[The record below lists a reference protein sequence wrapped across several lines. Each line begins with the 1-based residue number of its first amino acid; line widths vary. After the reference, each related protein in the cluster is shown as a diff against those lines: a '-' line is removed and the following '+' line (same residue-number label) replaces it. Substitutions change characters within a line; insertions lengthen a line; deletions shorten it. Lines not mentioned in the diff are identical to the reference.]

1 MPPKNR
7 ISVTRKT
14 HMPNVDASFCC
25 STLSN
30 WWRSAKVWLANL
42 HLLKNGVVIRLVVD
56 HRSDIEVFR
65 RRRRSRLPLEAARF
79 PRVIRR
85 QLSVAQRPDQVH
97 GRNQISDGKHRCAGG
112 RKHVVDLKFLR
123 VSVIAPRHPQ
133 IAHDELREKSQ
144 VETEENYQ

>member
-30 WWRSAKVWLANL
+30 WWRSARVWLANL
-42 HLLKNGVVIRLVVD
+42 HLLENRVVVRLVVD
-56 HRSDIEVFR
+56 HRSDIEVFG
-65 RRRRSRLPLEAARF
+65 RRRRSGLPLQAGRV

-85 QLSVAQRPDQVH
+85 QLSIAQGPDEIDR
-97 GRNQISDGKHRCAGG
+97 RN
-112 RKHVVDLKFLR
+112 
-123 VSVIAPRHPQ
+123 
-133 IAHDELREKSQ
+133 
-144 VETEENYQ
+144 